1 MKEPDSLMQSRDL
14 SKQWA
19 KPGLSLGRTGCIF
32 FPAQGFFRL
41 LMYVRET
48 PLWHCSCSLGM
59 DDFVL
64 GSSLVNH
71 AVRVL
76 QRNRTDSVCVCVC
89 VFLHV
94 YVCMYS
100 SPEIYLKKIG
110 SCDGG
115 T

>member
-1 MKEPDSLMQSRDL
+1 
-14 SKQWA
+14 
-19 KPGLSLGRTGCIF
+19 
-32 FPAQGFFRL
+32 
-41 LMYVRET
+41 MYVRET